1 MRFLFLPFVHGV
13 FSGILLGV
21 GLTMLKSLHARGPY
35 GNTSLESEAS
45 DSDDEEALFM
55 GVFKP

>member
-1 MRFLFLPFVHGV
+1 MHGV